1 MTKSGLLLIDKPEGP
16 SSAHVVHR
24 AKVFLGAKKVGHL
37 GTLDPF
43 ASGLLLLGINEGT
56 KISDIFLRA
65 PKSYRGVITLGVDTD
80 SQDSTGLVV
89 KTRPVPPLADGELR
103 ALEQQFSGELQQIP
117 PMFSALKKDGMRLY
131 KLARQ
136 GKEVPRQPRS
146 INIDSI
152 HLQKINSAEIAID
165 VTCSRGTYVRTL
177 AADLGQALGCG
188 AHLKSLRRLACGHL
202 TIEQAVSLDEL
213 ERFGPRGEG
222 VLLSLNRALAP
233 LRGIVWEHR
242 WIARLRLG
250 QQDVLGE
257 IGKPIEREELMRI
270 VDARGD
276 LVALIR
282 WNEEIPG
289 GGWRLVRIFKE

>member
-89 KTRPVPPLADGELR
+89 KTRPVPPLADGDLR

-117 PMFSALKKDGMRLY
+117 PMFSALKKNGMRLY

>member
-65 PKSYRGVITLGVDTD
+65 PKRYRGVITLGVDTD

-117 PMFSALKKDGMRLY
+117 PMFSALKKNGMRLY

-152 HLQKINSAEIAID
+152 HLEKINSAEIAID

-289 GGWRLVRIFKE
+289 GGWRLLRVFKE